1 MQAQWRAFGEIEVEG
16 KLYDHD
22 IVIDAGTV
30 RKRDK
35 KGSKVYREQY
45 GHTPLSA
52 RETIPWGGDR
62 LLVGTGSYGSL
73 PLAPDLLD
81 EAARRG
87 VEIVALPTPEVLSLI
102 EGLDAHDVFAV
113 VHVTC

>member
-1 MQAQWRAFGEIEVEG
+1 MTVLGG
-16 KLYDHD
+16 KRFWAKPIRPVRRSERICSCSSGSNPLAAK
-22 IVIDAGTV
+22 IDF
-30 RKRDK
+30 
-35 KGSKVYREQY
+35 
-45 GHTPLSA
+45 
-52 RETIPWGGDR
+52 R

-87 VEIVALPTPEVLSLI
+87 VEIIALPTPEVLSLI

>member
-1 MQAQWRAFGEIEVEG
+1 MQARWIAFGEIEVEG
-16 KLYDHD
+16 RRYDHD
-22 IVIDAGTV
+22 IVIDGGAVT
-30 RKRDK
+30 RRAK
-35 KGSKVYREQY
+35 KGSKVYREHY

-52 RETIPWGGDR
+52 REAIPWGGDR
-62 LLVGTGSYGSL
+62 LLVGTGAHGSL
-73 PLAPDLLD
+73 PLTSDIRE

-102 EGLDAHDVFAV
+102 EGLDARDVFAV